1 MSVPV
6 CTPTK
11 GSKRWVP
18 TWAVTVGAPEFLERV
33 GAVTGEVWARVT
45 DALRKFGLSG
55 GVWRVSDPDLRV
67 SLLFS
72 SFYRHQFVENN
83 LILKMGPVDKRKVS
97 LIPAAP
103 PRVSVSSQPRQG
115 LAPHRR
121 LRLTL
126 AACASLVLVPFLE
139 RSFLDWAAQEDLSHS
154 GEAV

>member
-1 MSVPV
+1 M
-6 CTPTK
+6 
-11 GSKRWVP
+11 P
-18 TWAVTVGAPEFLERV
+18 TWAVTVGTPEFLERV
-33 GAVTGEVWARVT
+33 GAVTGEVWERVT
-45 DALRKFGLSG
+45 DALWKFGLSG

-103 PRVSVSSQPRQG
+103 PRVSVSLQPRQG
-115 LAPHRR
+115 LAPHRG
-121 LRLTL
+121 LTL
-126 AACASLVLVPFLE
+126 AVCASLVLVPFLE